1 MKRML
6 CVFFALMAVTA
17 VAKDKDKVTALAPA
31 AAADLSGKLLAVTR
45 HKKADFVAM
54 TAGKATFALL
64 GAGAMIVAGNKI
76 VEENEIADP
85 ADILERELAPAM
97 AKHFAMKLKQG
108 SGLLVDGAKPME
120 IIAVQPD
127 ADYILDLQS
136 NGWNFGY
143 YPTDWNTYWIGYAV
157 QASLFDAK
165 SGKQL
170 AKMVCYTDTQK
181 HPRSPTKDD
190 MLANKAQILKDVTAS
205 LAWKCLHR
213 IASQEFLLAEGDV
226 AATPPGLADPL
237 TTR

>member
-1 MKRML
+1 MKKVL
-6 CVFFALMAVTA
+6 CVFIALMSVAA
-17 VAKDKDKVTALAPA
+17 AAKDKDKVTALGSGA
-31 AAADLSGKLLAVTR
+31 AAELNGKLLAVTR

-76 VEENEIADP
+76 VEENEITDP
-85 ADILERELAPAM
+85 ADILEHELAPAM
-97 AKHFAMKLKQG
+97 AKHFAMTLKQG
-108 SGLLVDGAKPME
+108 SGLLVDGSKPKE

-157 QASLFDAK
+157 QASLLDR

-181 HPRSPTKDD
+181 HPKSPTKDD

-213 IASQEFLLAEGDV
+213 IAAQGFLLAEGDI
-226 AATPPGLADPL
+226 AATPSGLADPL